1 MVEADESDDDGHIDL
16 ERQPWGPH
24 GKHDR
29 ATYTVLLVEDDC
41 ITCKIVAD
49 GLRSC
54 RYNGDFPYFQSF
66 GGQEGFNFFL
76 LTSTFFNLVRAQVNI
91 WQSHGQTMDLLP

>member
-16 ERQPWGPH
+16 ERRRWGPH

-54 RYNGDFPYFQSF
+54 RYK
-66 GGQEGFNFFL
+66 
-76 LTSTFFNLVRAQVNI
+76 R
-91 WQSHGQTMDLLP
+91 